1 MPQFK
6 NYAQSDDAPQVPE
19 GWFFVELNRDKIKIV
34 DNDGNSMMPYTR
46 ALVKKD
52 SMSTSLVADG
62 TLVVISEST
71 VSLENYSEATFHNDA
86 LMALKMTMD
95 ATQPEIPVHF
105 DAITSAEQVA
115 DEVVAAK
122 DEQVKKARKK
132 KSTDAGEAETP
143 ADEQITNSDAETS
156 TIDTSASEEEPS
168 V

>member
-62 TLVVISEST
+62 ALTVISESN
-71 VSLENYSEATFHNDA
+71 VSLENYSEATFHADA
-86 LMALKMTMD
+86 LAAQKMTMN
-95 ATQPEIPVHF
+95 APRSEIPVHF
-105 DAITSAEQVA
+105 DVVTPAEPA
-115 DEVVAAK
+115 SEEVIASK

-132 KSTDAGEAETP
+132 KSTDAGEAGVP